1 MTTALYPGS
10 FDPITNGHLDIIKRA
25 SSIFDKVVI
34 GVYDIPLKSLL
45 FSIDERVDLVKNAVA
60 DYKNIDVR
68 AYSGMTV
75 EFARQMNAKVV
86 VRGLRAS
93 SDFERE
99 FEMALMNKKLAPD
112 VELMCFM
119 ANLEV
124 SVLKLKPAKRNN
136 QAGRQPGRHGAGPC
150 LRGLEEEAVN
160 LNYINRFLL
169 YIIFIILI
177 SEV

>member
-25 SSIFDKVVI
+25 SSIFDHVVI
-34 GVYDIPLKSLL
+34 GVYDIPLKTLL
-45 FSIDERVDLVKNAVA
+45 FTIDERVDLATKAVMDFKNVE
-60 DYKNIDVR
+60 VR

-75 EFARQMNAKVV
+75 EFARQIKAKVL

-119 ANLEV
+119 ANLRYQFL
-124 SVLKLKPAKRNN
+124 SSSLLKEIIKLGGNLDDMVPAHVCQALKKK
-136 QAGRQPGRHGAGPC
+136 
-150 LRGLEEEAVN
+150 
-160 LNYINRFLL
+160 LL
-169 YIIFIILI
+169 T
-177 SEV
+177 

>member
-1 MTTALYPGS
+1 MTIALYPGS

-45 FSIDERVDLVKNAVA
+45 FTIDERVDLVKNAVV

-119 ANLEV
+119 ANLRYQFL
-124 SVLKLKPAKRNN
+124 SSSLLKEIIKLGGNLDDMVPAHVCAALKKK
-136 QAGRQPGRHGAGPC
+136 
-150 LRGLEEEAVN
+150 
-160 LNYINRFLL
+160 LL
-169 YIIFIILI
+169 P
-177 SEV
+177 